1 MAWRSN
7 GNGEACERG
16 EWRGRLRSEAC
27 GRGGGAGI
35 SHMGTSCTYWAVKVN
50 KPVCNHSHPAHSRR
64 AQYWGQGAGVVRS
77 FGTTGTTDVT
87 PRYAPLRRAT
97 SAPPRIISHCLFRAT
112 DQLGIIDI
120 SRVFCFLPN
129 HTVTLP
135 SRTSLEPRIISILL
149 LHIHTYLP

>member
-7 GNGEACERG
+7 GNGEACEKG
-16 EWRGRLRSEAC
+16 EWRRRRLRNEAR

-35 SHMGTSCTYWAVKVN
+35 SHMGTSCTYWTVKVN
-50 KPVCNHSHPAHSRR
+50 KPVCNHSHPVHSKR

-77 FGTTGTTDVT
+77 FGTTKTTDVT

-97 SAPPRIISHCLFRAT
+97 PTPRIIIRCLFRAT
-112 DQLGIIDI
+112 RQLGIIDI

-129 HTVTLP
+129 HVLIWP
-135 SRTSLEPRIISILL
+135 SRTLLEP
-149 LHIHTYLP
+149 